1 MINIK
6 DILVLDDEN
15 EYVVVSKANYNDKIY
30 YYIINNND
38 NRDFKFC
45 YQENDELV
53 EIEDDKL
60 IKELIPLFFNSVKE
74 VLIDLDEGA
83 M

>member
-1 MINIK
+1 MKNIK
-6 DILVLDDEN
+6 DTLVLDDDN
-15 EYVVVSKANYNDKIY
+15 EYVVVSKANYNDRIY

-38 NRDFKFC
+38 NSDFKFC
-45 YQENDELV
+45 HQENDELV

-74 VLIDLDEGA
+74 VLIDLDESA

>member
-38 NRDFKFC
+38 NSDFKFC

-53 EIEDDKL
+53 EMEDDKL
-60 IKELIPLFFNSVKE
+60 IKELIPLFFNSVKD
-74 VLIDLDEGA
+74 VLFE
-83 M
+83 

>member
-6 DILVLDDEN
+6 DTLVLDDDN

-30 YYIINNND
+30 YYIINNKYNS
-38 NRDFKFC
+38 DFKFC

-60 IKELIPLFFNSVKE
+60 IKELIPLFFNGVKE
-74 VLIDLDEGA
+74 VLFE
-83 M
+83 

>member
-6 DILVLDDEN
+6 DTLVLDDED

-38 NRDFKFC
+38 NSDFKFC

-60 IKELIPLFFNSVKE
+60 IKELIPLFFNNVKE
-74 VLIDLDEGA
+74 VLFE
-83 M
+83 

>member
-6 DILVLDDEN
+6 DTLVLDDDN
-15 EYVVVSKANYNDKIY
+15 EYIVVSKANYNDKIY

-38 NRDFKFC
+38 NSDFKFC

-60 IKELIPLFFNSVKE
+60 IKELIPLFFNSVKD
-74 VLIDLDEGA
+74 VLFE
-83 M
+83 

>member
-6 DILVLDDEN
+6 DTLILDNDN
-15 EYVVVSKANYNDKIY
+15 EYVVVCKTNFKNKIY
-30 YYIINNND
+30 YYILNND
-38 NRDFKFC
+38 DNSDFKFC
-45 YQENDELV
+45 YQENDDLV

-74 VLIDLDEGA
+74 VLIDLDESA
-83 M
+83 I

>member
-6 DILVLDDEN
+6 DTLVLDDDN
-15 EYVVVSKANYNDKIY
+15 EYVVVSKANYNDKTY

-38 NRDFKFC
+38 NSDFKFR

-53 EIEDDKL
+53 EIENDKL
-60 IKELIPLFFNSVKE
+60 IKVLIPLFFNSVKD
-74 VLIDLDEGA
+74 VSIDLDEST

>member
-6 DILVLDDEN
+6 DTLVLDDDN
-15 EYVVVSKANYNDKIY
+15 EYIVVSKANYNDKIY
-30 YYIINNND
+30 YYIINNKD
-38 NRDFKFC
+38 NSDFKYC

-60 IKELIPLFFNSVKE
+60 IKELIPLFFNNVKD
-74 VLIDLDEGA
+74 VLFE
-83 M
+83 

>member
-6 DILVLDDEN
+6 DTLVLDDEN

-38 NRDFKFC
+38 NSDFKFC

-60 IKELIPLFFNSVKE
+60 IKELIPLFFNGVKE
-74 VLIDLDEGA
+74 VLFE
-83 M
+83 